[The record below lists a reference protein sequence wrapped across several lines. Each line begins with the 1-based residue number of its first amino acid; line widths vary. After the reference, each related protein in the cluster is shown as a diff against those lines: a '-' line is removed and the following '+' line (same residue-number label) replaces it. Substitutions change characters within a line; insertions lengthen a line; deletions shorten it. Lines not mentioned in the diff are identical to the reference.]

1 VAVSAMP
8 RWGDDGRAG
17 TTAGEGGAV
26 TPRALVDYGRLL
38 DLLGVQAELL
48 AESANGVR
56 PDLPV
61 PGCPGLTVGETVRH
75 VASVYRMVLGWLR
88 DGRRPRQWQRAPNEE
103 GDPVR
108 FLRSGLRPLLA
119 ELAAH
124 APDEP
129 CPSWWPHDASY
140 GFWYR
145 RMAHETTV
153 HRVDVQA
160 AAGVAVQPV
169 PADVAEDGVDEVLT
183 LWFGHRLTVLGV
195 SGTRPGEVAVRT
207 GERVWLTRAGS
218 GGTSA
223 WRATPS
229 AASAAGAE
237 VTGEAPDV
245 YLWLW
250 GRRPVH
256 QVNSGGDPDAVAQLW
271 ALLRLA
277 TR

>member
-1 VAVSAMP
+1 M
-8 RWGDDGRAG
+8 
-17 TTAGEGGAV
+17 
-26 TPRALVDYGRLL
+26 RALIDYGRLL
-38 DLLGVQAELL
+38 DVLGVQGELL
-48 AESANGVR
+48 ADSARDVQ

-61 PGCPGLTVGETVRH
+61 PGCPGLTTGETVRH

-88 DGRRPRQWQRAPNEE
+88 DGRRPRQWQRAPNRDE
-103 GDPVR
+103 DPAD
-108 FLRSGLRPLLA
+108 FLRSGLRALID

-124 APDEP
+124 DPGEP
-129 CPSWWPHDASY
+129 CPTWWPEDTSY

-160 AAGVAVQPV
+160 AAGEGAVHPV
-169 PADVAEDGVDEVLT
+169 PEDVAEDGVDEVLT

-195 SGTRPGEVAVRT
+195 SGSRRGQVAVRT
-207 GERVWLTRAGS
+207 GDRVWMTRVGPV
-218 GGTSA
+218 GTAA
-223 WRATPS
+223 WRS
-229 AASAAGAE
+229 AAATSVADAE
-237 VTGEAPDV
+237 VTGAPADV

-256 QVNSGGDPDAVAQLW
+256 QVRSSGDPDAVAQLW

>member
-1 VAVSAMP
+1 MT
-8 RWGDDGRAG
+8 GRA
-17 TTAGEGGAV
+17 
-26 TPRALVDYGRLL
+26 LIDYGRLL
-38 DLLGVQAELL
+38 DVLGVQGELL
-48 AESANGVR
+48 AEAAHGAR

-61 PGCPGLTVGETVRH
+61 PGCPGLTAGETVRH
-75 VASVYRMVLGWLR
+75 VASVYRMVLDWLR
-88 DGRRPRQWQRAPNEE
+88 DGRRPSQWQRAPNDDEDLT
-103 GDPVR
+103 G
-108 FLRSGLRPLLA
+108 FLRSGLRALLA

-124 APDEP
+124 APDDP
-129 CPSWWPHDASY
+129 CPSWWPQDASY

-183 LWFGHRLTVLGV
+183 LWFGHRLTALGV
-195 SGTRPGEVAVRT
+195 SGTRQGEVAVRT
-207 GERVWLTRAGS
+207 GGRVWLTRAGP
-218 GGTSA
+218 GGTTA
-223 WRATPS
+223 WRSTASAVS
-229 AASAAGAE
+229 AAHAE
-237 VTGEAPDV
+237 VTGSAWDM

-256 QVNSGGDPDAVAQLW
+256 QMDSSGDPDAVAQLW